1 MRLRPAV
8 LVVLVGFLSS
18 LESAAACIPI
28 SEAGKHIGAHRCVT
42 GKVVRVKQ
50 GNRGV
55 HFFDFCEDYR
65 TCPFTVVVFP
75 GDLKQVGD
83 IRQLQGKQIEIE
95 GEVKSYDGRAEIVL
109 QRLGQLRGDA
119 ARIPPLPQRVRRR
132 ASRQVQRGHVRPS
145 QSSQELLKS
154 EKAISPSESRRSQSA
169 SVTDR
174 LSSSMLVRPSPFNL
188 GTCDTVGNAES
199 TAN

>member
-18 LESAAACIPI
+18 LESTAACIRI
-28 SEAGKHIGAHRCVT
+28 SEAGKHIGANRCVT
-42 GKVVRVKQ
+42 GRVVRVTQ

-95 GEVKSYDGRAEIVL
+95 GEVKSYDGHAEIVL

-119 ARIPPLPQRVRRR
+119 ARIPPLPKEYDVERHGKYS
-132 ASRQVQRGHVRPS
+132 AGTFGHP
-145 QSSQELLKS
+145 
-154 EKAISPSESRRSQSA
+154 KAA
-169 SVTDR
+169 KN
-174 LSSSMLVRPSPFNL
+174 SSSRKKQSPPVSLEDPSLPL
-188 GTCDTVGNAES
+188 SPTD
-199 TAN
+199 